1 MKHYF
6 IVNPAAGNGQSLEGL
21 MERIEATCRDARVD
35 FEIYITKAVGDA
47 TDFVR
52 RTCRAWEKT
61 PTSDET
67 ALRGVPPD
75 SKDADTL
82 RFYSCGGDGTNNEV
96 VAGAMGCNYA
106 AVGFI
111 PIGTGNDFIRCF
123 THEEN
128 FSDVGA
134 QLNSYSEMVDLIA
147 CGDRYIVNIMNMGFD
162 CEVVRRTA
170 SLKRLPLISPSFAY
184 ILGVVGEL
192 IRKTG
197 TRLKVSMDGGEW
209 LEKRLLLATFAN
221 GRYYGGGF
229 RAAPRA
235 RLQDGMFD
243 VCFVKN
249 ISRRKFVSLV
259 KYYRSGTYL
268 DQSQFKNIVEYF
280 RCRTLELQFEK
291 PQSVCMDGEISEQ
304 TTLRLEILPQKLRI
318 LVPKGSAFAENEAER
333 VSFAPEA
340 ALC

>member
-1 MKHYF
+1 M
-6 IVNPAAGNGQSLEGL
+6 
-21 MERIEATCRDARVD
+21 
-35 FEIYITKAVGDA
+35 
-47 TDFVR
+47 
-52 RTCRAWEKT
+52 
-61 PTSDET
+61 
-67 ALRGVPPD
+67 RGVPPD
-75 SKDADTL
+75 SKDADEL

-96 VAGAMGCNYA
+96 VAGAMGCDYA

-184 ILGVVGEL
+184 ILGVAGEL

-243 VCFVKN
+243 
-249 ISRRKFVSLV
+249 
-259 KYYRSGTYL
+259 RSGTYL

-333 VSFAPEA
+333 VPFAPEA